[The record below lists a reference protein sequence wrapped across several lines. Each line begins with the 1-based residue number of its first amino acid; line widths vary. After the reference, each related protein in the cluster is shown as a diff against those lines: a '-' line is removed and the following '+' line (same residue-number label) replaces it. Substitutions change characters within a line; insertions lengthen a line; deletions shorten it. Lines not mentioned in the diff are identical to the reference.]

1 MSRLL
6 VNTTPRETII
16 AVTQGNDL
24 TDLVIQ
30 PTDGEA
36 LLHRIYKGVVK
47 NVVAAL
53 DAAFVDIGTGEN
65 GYLPLLGGKSR
76 DLEGH
81 KISVGARVL
90 VQVTKEARGT
100 KGPMLTTKPS
110 LAGRYAV
117 LLTKGRYVGVSK
129 QIQEAAE
136 RERLRGL
143 VGAQLGSGDEACGFI
158 LRTAAQGVDAAEL
171 THDLAFLR
179 RTWESIRRRAK
190 IASAP
195 ACLYREAD
203 IVLRAARDYVTPST
217 EQIITN
223 DRAAYER
230 LVDLVSE
237 QPQVE
242 VSYVAANDLLT
253 QHGIQD
259 AITPLLE
266 RRVEVPGG
274 AYIVIDPTEALTAI
288 DVNSGTFRSGHGRD
302 DLALRVNLAA
312 AQEVARQIRL
322 RNIGGIIIVDFI
334 DMPRKEDREL
344 VLAALRT
351 AVKEDRVRTTVVEM
365 TALGLVEMTRHKTGP
380 TLQESRYMRCPECAG
395 TGYVMTAAA
404 IVEQITEELRQK
416 AQRGLADRV
425 LVQVHPAVA
434 DYLRE
439 ANLAAQWQARF
450 HKEFIIATHQRPSR
464 TQYQLAA
471 APQED

>member
-158 LRTAAQGVDAAEL
+158 LRT
-171 THDLAFLR
+171 
-179 RTWESIRRRAK
+179 
-190 IASAP
+190 
-195 ACLYREAD
+195 
-203 IVLRAARDYVTPST
+203 
-217 EQIITN
+217 
-223 DRAAYER
+223 DRK
-230 LVDLVSE
+230 S
-237 QPQVE
+237 
-242 VSYVAANDLLT
+242 
-253 QHGIQD
+253 
-259 AITPLLE
+259 
-266 RRVEVPGG
+266 
-274 AYIVIDPTEALTAI
+274 
-288 DVNSGTFRSGHGRD
+288 
-302 DLALRVNLAA
+302 
-312 AQEVARQIRL
+312 
-322 RNIGGIIIVDFI
+322 
-334 DMPRKEDREL
+334 
-344 VLAALRT
+344 
-351 AVKEDRVRTTVVEM
+351 VV
-365 TALGLVEMTRHKTGP
+365 
-380 TLQESRYMRCPECAG
+380 
-395 TGYVMTAAA
+395 
-404 IVEQITEELRQK
+404 
-416 AQRGLADRV
+416 
-425 LVQVHPAVA
+425 
-434 DYLRE
+434 
-439 ANLAAQWQARF
+439 
-450 HKEFIIATHQRPSR
+450 
-464 TQYQLAA
+464 
-471 APQED
+471 

>member
-16 AVTQGNDL
+16 AVTQENTL

-30 PTDGEA
+30 PTDGEP

-129 QIQEAAE
+129 QIQEADE

-195 ACLYREAD
+195 TCLYREAD

-230 LVDLVSE
+230 LADLVSE

-242 VSYVAANDLLT
+242 VSYVAANDLLV

-259 AITPLLE
+259 AIAPLLE
-266 RRVEVPGG
+266 RRVEVAGG

-312 AQEVARQIRL
+312 V
-322 RNIGGIIIVDFI
+322 
-334 DMPRKEDREL
+334 
-344 VLAALRT
+344 
-351 AVKEDRVRTTVVEM
+351 
-365 TALGLVEMTRHKTGP
+365 
-380 TLQESRYMRCPECAG
+380 
-395 TGYVMTAAA
+395 
-404 IVEQITEELRQK
+404 
-416 AQRGLADRV
+416 
-425 LVQVHPAVA
+425 
-434 DYLRE
+434 
-439 ANLAAQWQARF
+439 
-450 HKEFIIATHQRPSR
+450 
-464 TQYQLAA
+464 
-471 APQED
+471 QEDSLAQYRRHYHRRFY